1 MCTSIF
7 TETKD
12 GKHLL
17 ARTMDFSYPLN
28 SCPVFIPRAYQWQSV
43 SDQKSYQNKYG
54 FTGAGKNLEGSYFV
68 AGGVNE
74 KGLSVAELYLPGEA
88 VYQKEVDPA
97 CQNFAPH
104 EFILHLLGNFST
116 IEEIGQELNT
126 INLVAAPA
134 PELGIITPLHW
145 IITDESGKSV
155 VIEPT
160 EKTLSFKENPVNV
173 MTNTPQLEWHI
184 QNLRNYLSVRP
195 MQYDSA
201 KFGDFEATPFSQ
213 GTGTSG
219 LPGGYTPPERFVRAA
234 FLKEYIK
241 EAANEDEGVMNVFH
255 ILASVRIPK
264 GIVLEKTGNSDYSQ
278 YVSISCNESKTFYY
292 TDYASNEIAKVT
304 LTDELLAET
313 EVKEFPISR
322 NPIYKVCN

>member
-7 TETKD
+7 TKTKD

-28 SCPVFIPRAYQWQSV
+28 SSPIFIPRAYEWQSV
-43 SDQKSYQNKYG
+43 SDQAAHTNKYG
-54 FTGAGKNLEGSYFV
+54 FVGAGKNLEGSYFV
-68 AGGVNE
+68 AGGINE

-88 VYQKEVDPA
+88 VYQKEVDPT
-97 CQNFAPH
+97 CLNFAPH
-104 EFILHLLGNFST
+104 EYILHLLGNFST
-116 IEEIGQELNT
+116 IEEIGKELAT
-126 INLVAAPA
+126 INLVAAPV

-145 IITDESGKSV
+145 IITDQSGQSV

-160 EKTLSFKENPVNV
+160 TKKLSFKKNPVNV

-184 QNLRNYLSVRP
+184 QNLRNYLNVRP
-195 MQYDSA
+195 MQYDA
-201 KFGDFEATPFSQ
+201 VKFGDFEATPFSQ

-219 LPGGYTPPERFVRAA
+219 LPGGYTPPERFTRAA

-241 EAANEDEGVMNVFH
+241 EAADEDEGVMNVFH

-264 GIVLEKTGNSDYSQ
+264 GIVLEKSGNSDYSQ

-292 TDYASNEIAKVT
+292 TDYSSNEIAKVT
-304 LTDELLAET
+304 LTDELLAEK

-322 NPIYKVCN
+322 TPIYKHCS

>member
-7 TETKD
+7 TKTKD

-28 SCPVFIPRAYQWQSV
+28 SSPVFIPRAYQWKSV
-43 SDQKSYQNKYG
+43 SDQTTHTNKYG
-54 FTGAGKNLEGSYFV
+54 FVGAGKNLEGSYFV

-88 VYQKEVDPA
+88 VYQKEMDPT
-97 CQNFAPH
+97 CLNFAPH
-104 EFILHLLGNFST
+104 EYILHLLGNFSS
-116 IEEIGQELNT
+116 IEEIGKELSS
-126 INLVAAPA
+126 INLVGAPL

-145 IITDESGKSV
+145 IITDQSGKSV

-160 EKTLSFKENPVNV
+160 TKTLSFKENPVNV

-184 QNLRNYLSVRP
+184 QNLRNYLNVRP
-195 MQYDSA
+195 MQYDA
-201 KFGDFEATPFSQ
+201 VTFDNFTATPFSQ

-219 LPGGYTPPERFVRAA
+219 LPGGYTPPERFTRAA

-264 GIVLEKTGNSDYSQ
+264 GIVLEKSGNSDYSQ

-292 TDYASNEIAKVT
+292 TDYSSNEIAKVT
-304 LTDELLAET
+304 LTDDLLNET
-313 EVKEFPISR
+313 EVQEFPISR
-322 NPIYKVCN
+322 TPIYKVCN